1 MAEGDRPIELRGTLA
16 DDEAA
21 LRKGKAGSLIAVSV
35 LGLAVLG
42 GLLYLMGGEDQ
53 ARVYGDLG
61 KQINGLK
68 QASFDQFWS
77 CALQGEDLRDVTSN
91 TELGARLDMLGRDG
105 GRKFAENLRQ
115 ACRPLLENIGPALDT
130 LIVPKDMQASVH
142 AMSEAAATLRTATS
156 GFIVY
161 LDDPELEYNEEL
173 ARPHVQAMTR
183 AWYDFKKAHG
193 EANHIIIKQQRQE

>member
-21 LRKGKAGSLIAVSV
+21 MRKGKAGSLVTMAV

-42 GLLYLMGGEDQ
+42 GLFYLVGGGDQ

-68 QASFDQFWS
+68 QSSFDQFWS

-91 TELGARLDMLGRDG
+91 TELVSRLNSLGRDG
-105 GRKFAENLRQ
+105 GREFAKNMRE
-115 ACRPLLENIGPALDT
+115 ACRPQLENIGPALDT
-130 LIVPKDMQASVH
+130 LIVPPDMQAHVR
-142 AMSEAAATLRTATS
+142 AMSEAASSLRTATS

-161 LDDPELEYNEEL
+161 LDDPELQYDEE
-173 ARPHVQAMTR
+173 AAKPHVSAMAR

-193 EANHIIIKQQRQE
+193 EANQVIKQQREP